1 MFIIVLALS
10 EFPSFLRMHNIPL
23 HFDHPSVKGCLGC
36 VHDSAVVKNAGMNVD
51 VQMCVKVTAF
61 NSFRYISRSRMRGTY
76 ESPV

>member
-10 EFPSFLRMHNIPL
+10 EFPSFLRMYNIPL